1 MHTMEKLKKFVEG
14 HLFQN
19 LILVVIII
27 NSAVL
32 GLQTVPSLSEGTAGN
47 VLSVIDYICLGI
59 FILEMLLKM
68 IAYKFFGYFKSGWN
82 WFDFIIILT
91 SIISGLPVFSSAR
104 ILRVFRVFR
113 SLKGLRGFKMVSA
126 LKPLQVI
133 IGAIG
138 KSLPGITWTAL
149 LLIII
154 YYIFSI
160 IGVTQFG
167 TVFPDW
173 FGNIP
178 KAMYTLFQVMTL
190 ESWSMGISRPVMDV
204 FSYAWAY
211 FVPFV
216 LISSFVMMNVV
227 VGVVVNAISEVSE
240 MRKKDTES
248 GDTSEATEKTEV
260 PATVNPDEIRAEIK
274 EVRAHLEK
282 LESLLD
288 K

>member
-1 MHTMEKLKKFVEG
+1 MEKLKNFVEG
-14 HLFQN
+14 RLFQGF
-19 LILVVIII
+19 ILVVILI
-27 NSAVL
+27 NSIVL
-32 GLQTVPSLSEGTAGN
+32 GLQTIPSLGEGTTAGSI
-47 VLSVIDYICLGI
+47 LSVIDTICLVI
-59 FILEMLLKM
+59 FIVEMVLKL
-68 IAYKFFGYFKSGWN
+68 IAYRFLGYFKSGWN

-91 SIISGLPVFSSAR
+91 SIASGLSVLSSAR

-138 KSLPGITWTAL
+138 KSLPGITWTAF

-167 TVFPDW
+167 EAFPDW
-173 FGNIP
+173 FGDIP

-190 ESWSMGISRPVMDV
+190 ESWSMGISRPVMEV

-216 LISSFVMMNVV
+216 LISSFIMMNVV

-240 MRKKDTES
+240 MRKKNDAAEEDS
-248 GDTSEATEKTEV
+248 ASEKEGKK
-260 PATVNPDEIRAEIK
+260 EINVDDIRTEIK
-274 EVRAHLEK
+274 EVREHLEK
-282 LESLLD
+282 LEAMLN